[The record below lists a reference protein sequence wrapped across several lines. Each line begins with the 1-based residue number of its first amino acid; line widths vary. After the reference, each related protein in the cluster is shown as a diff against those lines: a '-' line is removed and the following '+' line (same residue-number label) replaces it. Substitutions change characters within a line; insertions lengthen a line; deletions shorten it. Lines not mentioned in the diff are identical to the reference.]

1 MTPILA
7 FDIETAPDCDGL
19 RRLYDLDPALS
30 DKDVAEIA
38 FQRRRTAANHDFL
51 QLHQHRVIAIACAL
65 REGDGFRVWSLGTAE
80 DSEAELIRRFFDG
93 IEKYTPQL
101 VSWNGGG
108 FDLPVLHY
116 RSLVHGISAPR
127 YWDQGEDD
135 REFKWNNYISRYH
148 ARHLDLMDLL
158 ALYQPRNNVPLD
170 EMAKLIG
177 FPGKLG
183 MDGSQVWG
191 AYLDGQ
197 AARNP
202 QLLRDRCGQ
211 YLSAVPAL
219 PAVARRLRRGAI
231 PARGRP
237 GARHAGEVDRRALA
251 RIPRSLE
258 IIDDCGDRIAG
269 PRGARHRP
277 RRGQG
282 DIHRGRPARGDGFL
296 LLLPAQTQ
304 LRAGDRDRDPCAQR

>member
-1 MTPILA
+1 MTPVLA

-19 RRLYDLDPALS
+19 RRLFDLDPALS

-38 FQRRRTAANHDFL
+38 FQRRRTSSNHDFL

-65 REGDGFRVWSLGTAE
+65 REGDGVRVWSLGAPE
-80 DSEAELIRRFFDG
+80 DGEAELIRRFFDG

-127 YWDQGEDD
+127 YWDQGEAHLYNDSRD
-135 REFKWNNYISRYH
+135 FKWNNYISRYH

-191 AYLDGQ
+191 AYQEGRLSEIRGYCETD
-197 AARNP
+197 AANTYLVYLRF
-202 QLLRDRCGQ
+202 QLLRGAFDATQ
-211 YLSAVPAL
+211 Y
-219 PAVARRLRRGAI
+219 RREVELLR
-231 PARGRP
+231 
-237 GARHAGEVDRRALA
+237 DALA
-251 RIPRSLE
+251 RSAEPHWREFLE
-258 IIDDCGDRIAG
+258 AWK
-269 PRGARHRP
+269 
-277 RRGQG
+277 
-282 DIHRGRPARGDGFL
+282 
-296 LLLPAQTQ
+296 
-304 LRAGDRDRDPCAQR
+304 

>member
-1 MTPILA
+1 MTPALA
-7 FDIETAPDCDGL
+7 FEIETAPDCEGH
-19 RRLYDLDPALS
+19 RRLDEIDP
-30 DKDVAEIA
+30 
-38 FQRRRTAANHDFL
+38 ANHDSL
-51 QLHQHRVIAIACAL
+51 PLHQHRVIAIACAL
-65 REGDGFRVWSLGTAE
+65 REGDGFRVWSLGTPE
-80 DSEAELIRRFFDG
+80 DTEAELIRRFFDG

-183 MDGSQVWG
+183 MDGAQVWG
-191 AYLDGQ
+191 AYLDGKLREIRSYCETD
-197 AARNP
+197 AANTYLLYLRF
-202 QLLRDRCGQ
+202 QLLRGAYDAAQ
-211 YLSAVPAL
+211 YGREAAL
-219 PAVARRLRRGAI
+219 V
-231 PARGRP
+231 
-237 GARHAGEVDRRALA
+237 RATLA
-251 RIPRSLE
+251 KSTESHWREFLE
-258 IIDDCGDRIAG
+258 AWK
-269 PRGARHRP
+269 
-277 RRGQG
+277 
-282 DIHRGRPARGDGFL
+282 
-296 LLLPAQTQ
+296 
-304 LRAGDRDRDPCAQR
+304 

>member
-1 MTPILA
+1 MTPVLA

-19 RRLYDLDPALS
+19 RRLYELDPALS

-51 QLHQHRVIAIACAL
+51 QLHQQRVIAIACAL
-65 REGDGFRVWSLGTAE
+65 REGEGFRVWSLGTPE

-127 YWDQGEDD
+127 YWDQGEAHLYNDSRD
-135 REFKWNNYISRYH
+135 FKWNNYISRYH

-191 AYLDGQ
+191 AFQDGKLDEIRSYCETDAANTYLVYL
-197 AARNP
+197 RF
-202 QLLRDRCGQ
+202 QLLRGVFDAAQ
-211 YLSAVPAL
+211 YAREIALVRGTLAKSAETHW
-219 PAVARRLRRGAI
+219 R
-231 PARGRP
+231 
-237 GARHAGEVDRRALA
+237 EF
-251 RIPRSLE
+251 LE
-258 IIDDCGDRIAG
+258 AWK
-269 PRGARHRP
+269 
-277 RRGQG
+277 
-282 DIHRGRPARGDGFL
+282 
-296 LLLPAQTQ
+296 
-304 LRAGDRDRDPCAQR
+304 

>member
-1 MTPILA
+1 MTPVLA

-19 RRLYDLDPALS
+19 RRLYELDPALS
-30 DKDVAEIA
+30 DTDVAEIA

-65 REGDGFRVWSLGTAE
+65 REGEGLRIWSLGTPE

-127 YWDQGEDD
+127 YWDQGEDERD
-135 REFKWNNYISRYH
+135 FKWNNYISRYH

-170 EMAKLIG
+170 EMTKLIG

-191 AYLDGQ
+191 AFQDGKLGEIRGYCETDAANTYLLYL
-197 AARNP
+197 RF
-202 QLLRDRCGQ
+202 QLLRGVFDAAQ
-211 YLSAVPAL
+211 YAREIALVRSTLAKSAETHW
-219 PAVARRLRRGAI
+219 R
-231 PARGRP
+231 
-237 GARHAGEVDRRALA
+237 EF
-251 RIPRSLE
+251 LE
-258 IIDDCGDRIAG
+258 AWK
-269 PRGARHRP
+269 
-277 RRGQG
+277 
-282 DIHRGRPARGDGFL
+282 
-296 LLLPAQTQ
+296 
-304 LRAGDRDRDPCAQR
+304 

>member
-7 FDIETAPDCDGL
+7 FDIETAPDCEGL
-19 RRLYDLDPALS
+19 RRLLDLDPDLS

-65 REGDGFRVWSLGTAE
+65 REGESVRVWSLGTPE

-116 RSLVHGISAPR
+116 RCLVHGISAPR
-127 YWDQGEDD
+127 YWDQGEDERD
-135 REFKWNNYISRYH
+135 FKWNNYISRYH

-170 EMAKLIG
+170 EIAKLVG

-191 AYLDGQ
+191 AYQ
-197 AARNP
+197 AGKLREIRSYCETDAANTYLMYLRF
-202 QLLRDRCGQ
+202 QLLRGVFDAEQ
-211 YLSAVPAL
+211 Y
-219 PAVARRLRRGAI
+219 RRELELLRGT
-231 PARGRP
+231 
-237 GARHAGEVDRRALA
+237 LA
-251 RIPRSLE
+251 KSDEAHWREFLE
-258 IIDDCGDRIAG
+258 AWK
-269 PRGARHRP
+269 
-277 RRGQG
+277 
-282 DIHRGRPARGDGFL
+282 
-296 LLLPAQTQ
+296 
-304 LRAGDRDRDPCAQR
+304 

>member
-1 MTPILA
+1 MTPVLA

-19 RRLYDLDPALS
+19 RRLYELDPTLS

-38 FQRRRTAANHDFL
+38 FQRRRTTAGHDFL

-65 REGDGFRVWSLGTAE
+65 REGDGFRVWSLGTPE

-127 YWDQGEDD
+127 YWDQGEEERD
-135 REFKWNNYISRYH
+135 FKWNNYISRYH

-191 AYLDGQ
+191 AFLAGKLREIRGYCETDAANTYLVYL
-197 AARNP
+197 RF
-202 QLLRDRCGQ
+202 QLLRGVYDATQ
-211 YLSAVPAL
+211 YEREVALVRGTLAKSAETHW
-219 PAVARRLRRGAI
+219 R
-231 PARGRP
+231 
-237 GARHAGEVDRRALA
+237 EFLA
-251 RIPRSLE
+251 
-258 IIDDCGDRIAG
+258 AWK
-269 PRGARHRP
+269 
-277 RRGQG
+277 
-282 DIHRGRPARGDGFL
+282 
-296 LLLPAQTQ
+296 
-304 LRAGDRDRDPCAQR
+304 

>member
-1 MTPILA
+1 MTPVLA
-7 FDIETAPDCDGL
+7 FDIETAPDCVGL

-65 REGDGFRVWSLGTAE
+65 REGDGFRVWSLGTPE
-80 DSEAELIRRFFDG
+80 DGEGELIRRFFDG

-127 YWDQGEDD
+127 YWDQGDAHLYND
-135 REFKWNNYISRYH
+135 SRDFKWNNYISRYH

-183 MDGSQVWG
+183 MDGSQVWS
-191 AYLDGQ
+191 AYLAGKLRDIRNYCETD
-197 AARNP
+197 AANTYLLYLRF
-202 QLLRDRCGQ
+202 QLLRGVFDAAQ
-211 YLSAVPAL
+211 YE
-219 PAVARRLRRGAI
+219 RE
-231 PARGRP
+231 
-237 GARHAGEVDRRALA
+237 AGLVRATLA
-251 RIPRSLE
+251 QSVESHWRE
-258 IIDDCGDRIAG
+258 
-269 PRGARHRP
+269 
-277 RRGQG
+277 
-282 DIHRGRPARGDGFL
+282 FL
-296 LLLPAQTQ
+296 QAWK
-304 LRAGDRDRDPCAQR
+304 